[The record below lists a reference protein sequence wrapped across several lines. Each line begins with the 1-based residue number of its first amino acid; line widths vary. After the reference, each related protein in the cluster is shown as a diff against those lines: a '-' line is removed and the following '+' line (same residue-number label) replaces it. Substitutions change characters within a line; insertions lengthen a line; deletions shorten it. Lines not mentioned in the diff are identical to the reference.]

1 MPEELIESL
10 EKMIE
15 SLASNLGNLLSQID
29 SSLFQID
36 SWLIVLIV
44 IAIAAFL
51 VITIIWGIQAHHRQ
65 ASAGREDL
73 IGKTAEVKTLMN
85 PKGTV
90 FIQGELWTA
99 ILEGGQAEPGN
110 EVVITKVDHLKV
122 WVTTT
127 PEKAKKEH
135 FL

>member
-1 MPEELIESL
+1 MFEELIESL
-10 EKMIE
+10 EKLIE
-15 SLASNLGNLLSQID
+15 SLASNLGDSLSQID

-51 VITIIWGIQAHHRQ
+51 VITIIWGIRAHHRQ
-65 ASAGREDL
+65 TSAGSEDL
-73 IGKTAEVKTLMN
+73 IGKTAEVKTFMN
-85 PKGTV
+85 PKGSV
-90 FIQGELWTA
+90 LIQGELWTA

-122 WVTTT
+122 WVTTSN
-127 PEKAKKEH
+127 
-135 FL
+135 